1 SPMCIPN
8 RLLDKKT
15 RRLMS
20 LANIS
25 LVIGLLLWLFIHPAA
40 QMEQNWLHA
49 ACGFLLGFSI
59 TVNLHGLWV
68 ARRGRQKQT

>member
-1 SPMCIPN
+1 MCIPN

-15 RRLMS
+15 RRFMA

-25 LVIGLLLWLFIHPAA
+25 LVIGLSLWLFVHPSG
-40 QMEQNWLHA
+40 QLGRDWLHA

-59 TVNLHGLWV
+59 TVNLYGLWA
-68 ARRGRQKQT
+68 ARRCQKQI